1 MIPLQSSLFTK
12 DALTE
17 YAYMYV
23 FVGRGARGRGGGDLV
38 VPSFVFFVILD
49 WFKEKIQK
57 NTPCKCCR
65 EVSMSLELFE
75 AFRKNM
81 LRHQTIEAY
90 KGDLRDKCPCNP
102 FV

>member
-1 MIPLQSSLFTK
+1 MFLL
-12 DALTE
+12 
-17 YAYMYV
+17 
-23 FVGRGARGRGGGDLV
+23 GGGREGEGADLV
-38 VPSFVFFVILD
+38 VLSFVFFAILD
-49 WFKEKIQK
+49 WFKEKIPK

-81 LRHQTIEAY
+81 LRHQQIEGY